1 MWRRIGS
8 RRFDTDRRVDA
19 AVTTRPAD
27 AGLVLSWERELFSD
41 RYDPIGKPTLTP
53 VSKGQAYG
61 GEMTKAQR
69 LADSGTAFA
78 PMAS

>member
-1 MWRRIGS
+1 M

-41 RYDPIGKPTLTP
+41 RYNPIGKPTLTP

-69 LADSGTAFA
+69 LADNGTAFA
-78 PMAS
+78 PIAS